1 VALDDP
7 VVFLHVFELVE
18 HLHALGF
25 LERKSDGAVVFVL
38 ANNVNVNTI
47 AHFDGNVAGGVAE
60 FCRGNLPFGLEIHV
74 NKHIVIIHADDFAL
88 RDRAFLK
95 IAEIGIEVVFKGAFE
110 IDFVVVPGFQTC
122 HMSSLQ
128 T

>member
-1 VALDDP
+1 MALDDP

-18 HLHALGF
+18 NLHALGF
-25 LERKSDGAVVFVL
+25 LERKGDGAVVFVL
-38 ANNVNVNTI
+38 TNNVNVNTV
-47 AHFDGNVAGGVAE
+47 ANLDANVAGGIAE
-60 FCRGNLPFGLEIHV
+60 FGRGNLPFGLEIHV
-74 NKHIVIIHADDFAL
+74 YKHIVIIHADDFAL

-110 IDFVVVPGFQTC
+110 IDFVVVPGFKTC